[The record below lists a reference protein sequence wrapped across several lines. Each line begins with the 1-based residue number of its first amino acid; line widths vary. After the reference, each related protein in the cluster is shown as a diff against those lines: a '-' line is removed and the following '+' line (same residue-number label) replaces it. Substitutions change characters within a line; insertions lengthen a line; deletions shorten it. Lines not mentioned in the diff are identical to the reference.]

1 VNVDYEVVII
11 GGGVAGA
18 TAALF
23 AARHGRSAACIDGSI
38 AGGQLLSISKI
49 EDFPGFADG
58 VAGFELCPTLQE
70 QAMNA
75 GAEFH
80 TGEVES
86 VAPGDDGW
94 TVTTAEGALVAG
106 AVIVASGSTPR
117 RLGVAGEERLLGHGI
132 SHCASCDGPIYREA
146 TVVVV
151 GAGDSALQEAL
162 ELAEYAGQVVLVHRG
177 RQLEAQETYSRRVQE
192 TAAITIRYGTVVEE
206 ILGDE
211 RLQGVRIRDLDSGAV
226 EELEAGALFPYVGSV
241 GRTAFLG
248 DRVPLDENGRIWTD
262 ALMRTELP
270 GLFAAGDVR
279 RESAAQAIT
288 VAGDGATAA
297 VSAHRFLR
305 DGAWT
310 TAPAAAVAAGA

>member
-1 VNVDYEVVII
+1 VDYEVVII

-23 AARHGRSAACIDGSI
+23 AARHGRSSVCLDGSI

-58 VAGFELCPTLQE
+58 VAGFELCPALQE

-75 GAEFH
+75 GAEFR
-80 TGEVES
+80 TAEVEA
-86 VAPGDDGW
+86 VAPADDGW
-94 TVTTAEGALVAG
+94 AVTTADGPLAAG

-117 RLGVAGEERLLGHGI
+117 KLGVPGEEQLIGRGI
-132 SHCASCDGPIYREA
+132 SHCASCDGPIHRDG

-151 GAGDSALQEAL
+151 GAGDSALLEAL
-162 ELAEYAGQVVLVHRG
+162 ELAQHAVKVVLVHRG
-177 RQLEAQETYSRRVQE
+177 ESLEGQETYSRRVQE
-192 TAAITIRYGTVVEE
+192 SPAISIRYGSVVDE
-206 ILGDE
+206 ILGEE
-211 RLQGVRIRDLDSGAV
+211 RLQGVRIRDLESGTI
-226 EELEAGALFPYVGSV
+226 EELAAGALFPYVGSV

-248 DRVPLDENGRIWTD
+248 DRLPLDENGRIWTD

-279 RESAAQAIT
+279 SESAAQAVA

-297 VSAHRFLR
+297 VSADRFLR
-305 DGAWT
+305 DGAWP
-310 TAPAAAVAAGA
+310 TAPGGVVVAARA